1 MKPKPPL
8 IPVFA
13 VIPVVVL
20 LGLTAASPVP
30 QEGSKAFAIVKGKQ
44 VYVEIG
50 SVIGQGILQNESCT
64 LTEPIAV
71 GADVFHG
78 NEGISIT

>member
-1 MKPKPPL
+1 MKPMLPL

-30 QEGSKAFAIVKGKQ
+30 QEGPKAFAIVKGKQ